1 MYATLE
7 RSEWLA
13 ARPVNSRDE
22 VVESF
27 VSHSVAVVD
36 DSDHPRLVE
45 IALHLVDRG
54 YAVTQVNTRNQSLS
68 TVADPRFDA
77 IIIDLGPES
86 SRELSLIESIR
97 QHSDAPLLVLSGPKG
112 VNHKVAALDL
122 GADHYVSRPF
132 DIEEVLARLRAVA
145 RRVGT
150 AAGPAGATI
159 GDVQIHLAA
168 KTATPRSG
176 ERIRL
181 TPTEW
186 QLLEHLVR
194 RPGRRVSVPALLTA
208 VGRIPA
214 YTDRSYVRGYIAR
227 LRQKLEHEP
236 GNPRHLITVPGMGYR
251 FEP

>member
-1 MYATLE
+1 MHATLE

-13 ARPVNSRDE
+13 ARPVNNRDE

-27 VSHSVAVVD
+27 VTHSVAVVA
-36 DSDHPRLVE
+36 DSDRPRFVE
-45 IALHLVDRG
+45 FALHLVARG
-54 YAVTQVNTRNQSLS
+54 YAVTQVNARKQSLS

-77 IIIDLGPES
+77 IIVDLGSES
-86 SRELSLIESIR
+86 PRELSLIESIR
-97 QHSDAPLLVLSGPKG
+97 QHSDAPLLVLSGPRG
-112 VNHKVAALDL
+112 VNHKIAALDL

-132 DIEEVLARLRAVA
+132 DIEEVLARLRAAA

-150 AAGPAGATI
+150 ATSPAVVTI

-168 KTATPRSG
+168 KTATRRCG

-194 RPGRRVSVPALLTA
+194 QPGRFVSVAALLTA
-208 VGRIPA
+208 AGRMPA

-236 GNPRHLITVPGMGYR
+236 GNPRHLITVRGMGFR